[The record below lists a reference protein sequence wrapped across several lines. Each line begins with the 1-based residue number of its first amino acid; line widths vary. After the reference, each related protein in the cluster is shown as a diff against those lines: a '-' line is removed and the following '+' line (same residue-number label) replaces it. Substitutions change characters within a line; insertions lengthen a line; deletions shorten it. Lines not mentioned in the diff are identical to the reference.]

1 MNKYLLIPIAMLA
14 MLLFASCSST
24 SEITNHYQS
33 DTIENTKRVGI
44 VSEMLEEARQYYV
57 LALKKQELN
66 STKETVENYEAAL
79 RIINNLSY
87 YPGDRKSV
95 V

>member
-1 MNKYLLIPIAMLA
+1 MNKYLLIPIAMLTG
-14 MLLFASCSST
+14 LLYVSCSSST
-24 SEITNHYQS
+24 EITNHHQS

-66 STKETVENYEAAL
+66 SRN
-79 RIINNLSY
+79 S
-87 YPGDRKSV
+87 
-95 V
+95 